1 MGRYRDRV
9 AGVGVAVNI
18 SHACFSPCQRYRYS
32 LLRDFGMQTPALTV
46 VMLNPSTADA
56 VKDDPTIRRVI
67 GFAKA
72 VGAGSLLVLNLFALR
87 ATDPREMLTARDPVG
102 PENDEYLSRALT
114 QAKEEGRFVLAA
126 WGALG
131 GYRGRDFHVLHKLGD
146 GVEWRCLGRTHRGF
160 PRHPLYVSKAQVMV
174 PFVTG
179 GGA

>member
-1 MGRYRDRV
+1 M
-9 AGVGVAVNI
+9 NI
-18 SHACFSPCQRYRYS
+18 SHAVFSPCRLYRYT
-32 LLRDFGMQTPALTV
+32 LFRDLGMQGPTLTV

-56 VKDDPTIRRVI
+56 VQDDPTIRRVI

-72 VGAGSLLVLNLFALR
+72 IGSGAVSVLNLFAVR
-87 ATDPREMLTARDPVG
+87 ATDPRAMLSADDPVG
-102 PENDEYLSRALT
+102 PRNDEHLT
-114 QAKEEGRFVLAA
+114 QALELARDEGRFVLAA
-126 WGALG
+126 WGAHG
-131 GYRGRDFHVLHKLGD
+131 GHCSRDFHVMHRLGA